1 MARAIIGGKVNNPF
15 SRNCA
20 LGKSYGTRLLLTGT
34 SVRVGVQVRVY
45 VADVLLR
52 QVNVAV
58 PKLTLSEVVIK
69 GWAQ

>member
-1 MARAIIGGKVNNPF
+1 MT
-15 SRNCA
+15 
-20 LGKSYGTRLLLTGT
+20 GTR
-34 SVRVGVQVRVY
+34 VRVGVQVRVY

-58 PKLTLSEVVIK
+58 PKLTLSKVVIK